1 MSIASLVRS
10 LAAAGATPEVIAIAV
25 DALEAEQAKA
35 AAAQA
40 AEAAVHEARKSS
52 QRERQRRSRERRM
65 SRDGHVGVTSLS
77 RDSHITICDPPIPP
91 IPLNDPQPLLP
102 TVEVN
107 LNPKPPFIPP
117 FPKFPKNSFEQ
128 FWSAY
133 PNKVG
138 KKDAKRSFERLEK
151 SGEVTFDDLFAGV
164 ERYKVS
170 KPEHHEWKHPAT
182 WLNRGCWT
190 DEYAPPVPP
199 SPPINGFRYPPVDI
213 DAEVAAAYAEIERRK
228 LKNAQSH

>member
-10 LAAAGATPEVIAIAV
+10 LAAAGATTEVIAIAV
-25 DALEAEQAKA
+25 EALEAEQSK
-35 AAAQA
+35 
-40 AEAAVHEARKSS
+40 ELARKAKRAE
-52 QRERQRRSRERRM
+52 QKALERARKK
-65 SRDGHVGVTSLS
+65 DVS
-77 RDSHITICDPPIPP
+77 RDSRAIVCDMDATVCDPPIPSF
-91 IPLNDPQPLLP
+91 PLNDPQPLLP
-102 TVEVN
+102 NVEVN

-128 FWSAY
+128 FWSTY

-151 SGEVTFDDLFAGV
+151 SGEVTFDDLSAGV

-182 WLNRGCWT
+182 WLNQGCWT
-190 DEYAPPVPP
+190 DEYAPPP
-199 SPPINGFRYPPVDI
+199 SPLINGFSRPPVDLGAEA
-213 DAEVAAAYAEIERRK
+213 DAIRAAIERGKSRE
-228 LKNAQSH
+228 QCH